1 MPCSYPDTWYRLAP
15 GLNLGPYF
23 LLWFHLVI
31 WFRVETPNDPGPLD
45 GLGVDVLIP
54 GVLLGRLFFLVQD
67 GAGTFAL
74 SLGSLEY

>member
-1 MPCSYPDTWYRLAP
+1 MEVPD
-15 GLNLGPYF
+15 
-23 LLWFHLVI
+23 
-31 WFRVETPNDPGPLD
+31 EPGPLE
-45 GLGVDVLIP
+45 GLGVDVFLP